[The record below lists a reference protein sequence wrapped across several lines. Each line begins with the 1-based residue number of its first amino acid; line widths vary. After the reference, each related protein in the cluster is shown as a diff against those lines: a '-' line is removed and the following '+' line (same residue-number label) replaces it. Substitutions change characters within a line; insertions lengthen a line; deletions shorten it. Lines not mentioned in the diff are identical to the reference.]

1 MKKINGLVLSTLT
14 AAFLVGC
21 GGGSSSETPTTTTTT
36 ATPSSIG
43 GTVAIGAGV
52 SAQVEILNVPTC
64 ETLTTTSDSSGT
76 WQSGNISSYTGPFLL
91 KASSSLGFTMYSF
104 IDTVN
109 GSVANITPF
118 THYATDNASRS
129 QTSQSIASM
138 YATCNNG
145 SFSGLSDINS
155 FQTALNNTVTT
166 LRTTL
171 SSVFPSNEYATVNP
185 FTVPFTANQTG
196 YDALLDRVD
205 MSLNNNDTV
214 IRLGSTILET
224 SDAEITADTTQNIV
238 SNVVNSSGSSLDGVN
253 VTITLRNSNINF
265 TPITTTTSSGS
276 YSATVPKYRD
286 YVITYTKEG
295 YANVTQNYSSFENVN
310 PSNIVMF
317 TPDEITTA
325 VTPSLNITD
334 SRNGTTISDVTIKIR
349 NGANNR
355 LGTISTQ
362 TNSDSVTSTGLSLT
376 PGIYTFELS
385 KIGYS
390 TKYQTVTVTGATT
403 RLNFDLLSF
412 NTASNVNSSA
422 FATIIV
428 RWGENPRDVDSYLL
442 FNNTNPQGIPNTK
455 IYYGNQSYG
464 AIPSDKNNPCATSN
478 VVASLDLDDTT
489 SYGPETTSICD
500 GSKGPFEFKLH
511 HYSGSSNIG
520 ASPTS
525 VELITR
531 NGSRYEFVA
540 PTTGFA
546 GYNDVWNVFKIDSN
560 QVVTRDNTISTYT
573 NEISNLPNGAT
584 FELTSS
590 MFANKT
596 YRLTD
601 SSDGSY
607 VVYTFNSSNT
617 GTEIGYYS
625 NGTEEFRDT
634 FTWEINEDFTQMLNL
649 TLADNSIETHTFG
662 STLNNGTRVSVSVGN
677 ENFDSLVSNY
687 TDYSNNQNSTPT
699 SFVSGKTI
707 VATDNEGSMTSTFN
721 SNGNYSESFTN
732 PNGTCTG
739 KWIDLGNNKIGVTC
753 EEGGTTLTPIE
764 GNPSTNVLQFSSST
778 ITVNGTVTI
787 TEPSTTPYNMTISSV
802 SSL

>member
-14 AAFLVGC
+14 AALLIGC
-21 GGGSSSETPTTTTTT
+21 GGGGSSEAPATTNTT

-64 ETLTTTSDSSGT
+64 ETLTTTSDSTGT

-171 SSVFPSNEYATVNP
+171 SSAFPNNEYATLNP

-196 YDALLDRVD
+196 YDALLDNVD

-224 SDAEITADTTQNIV
+224 SDAEITADITQNIM
-238 SNVVNSSGSSLDGVN
+238 SNVVNSSGNSLDGVN
-253 VTITLRNSNINF
+253 VSISLRNSNINF
-265 TPITTTTSSGS
+265 TPITATTSSGS

-295 YANVTQNYSSFENVN
+295 YSSVTQNYSSFENIN
-310 PSNIVMF
+310 PTNIVMF

-334 SRNGTTISDVTIKIR
+334 SRNGTTIGDVTIKIR

-355 LGTISTQ
+355 LGIISTQ
-362 TNSDSVTSTGLSLT
+362 TNSDNVTSEGLSLT

-385 KIGYS
+385 KTGYS
-390 TKYQTVTVTGATT
+390 TKYQTVTITAATT

-442 FNNTNPQGIPNTK
+442 FNNTNPQAV
-455 IYYGNQSYG
+455 IYYENQSYG
-464 AIPSDKNNPCATSN
+464 AIPSDKNNPCATSD

-511 HYSGSSNIG
+511 HFSGSSNIG

-546 GYNDVWNVFKIDSN
+546 GNDTDVWNVFTIDSN
-560 QVVTRDNTISTYT
+560 QVVTRDNSISTYNT
-573 NEISNLPNGAT
+573 EISNLPNGAT

-590 MFANKT
+590 MFVNKT

-607 VVYTFNSSNT
+607 VVYTFNSNTT
-617 GTEIGYYS
+617 GTQIGYYS

-634 FTWEINEDFTQMLNL
+634 FTWEINQDFTQMLTL
-649 TLADNSIETHTFG
+649 TLADNSIETHNFG
-662 STLNNGTRVSVSVGN
+662 SILNNGTRVSVYVGN
-677 ENFDSLVSNY
+677 ENFNSLVSNY
-687 TDYSNNQNSTPT
+687 TDY
-699 SFVSGKTI
+699 
-707 VATDNEGSMTSTFN
+707 
-721 SNGNYSESFTN
+721 
-732 PNGTCTG
+732 
-739 KWIDLGNNKIGVTC
+739 
-753 EEGGTTLTPIE
+753 
-764 GNPSTNVLQFSSST
+764 
-778 ITVNGTVTI
+778 
-787 TEPSTTPYNMTISSV
+787 
-802 SSL
+802 